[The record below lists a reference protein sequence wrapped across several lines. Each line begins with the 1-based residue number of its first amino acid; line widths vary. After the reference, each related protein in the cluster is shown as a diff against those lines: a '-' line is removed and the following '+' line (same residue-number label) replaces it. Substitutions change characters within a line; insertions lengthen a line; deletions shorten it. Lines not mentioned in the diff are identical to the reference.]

1 MFEIMKG
8 IIEASHRKYIF
19 IREMYRKMYNARL
32 SMNSNAL
39 NSCMLHVKTIC
50 SAYHAQNG
58 TTLSFHSVSGIVCS
72 FINFCIN

>member
-32 SMNSNAL
+32 SMNSNAV
-39 NSCMLHVKTIC
+39 NSCMSRQYVLLIMHKTEQH
-50 SAYHAQNG
+50 YHSIPFLALCA
-58 TTLSFHSVSGIVCS
+58 LS
-72 FINFCIN
+72 